1 MLNPGE
7 FREIIDILEVTITQN
22 AALSDVK
29 SLSKIAT
36 VHAQVNSYYRR
47 EDTLAG
53 QEDEEIDI
61 IFVVRYSAAYGD
73 ILKRKQDFR
82 VQYQGVVYKIKYADD
97 FKYRHETIKLSCK
110 AVTRYGKRTG
120 SPDEEP

>member
-1 MLNPGE
+1 M
-7 FREIIDILEVTITQN
+7 
-22 AALSDVK
+22 
-29 SLSKIAT
+29 
-36 VHAQVNSYYRR
+36 
-47 EDTLAG
+47 
-53 QEDEEIDI
+53 
-61 IFVVRYSAAYGD
+61 RYSAVYGD

>member
-1 MLNPGE
+1 MLNSGE

-29 SLSKIAT
+29 SLTKIAT
-36 VHAQVNSYYRR
+36 VHAQVNSYYKR
-47 EDTLAG
+47 EDTLPG

-61 IFVVRYSAAYGD
+61 IFTVRYSAAYGD

-82 VQYQGVVYKIKYADD
+82 AQYMCVVYKIKYADD

-110 AVTRYGKRTG
+110 AVTRYGKRERT
-120 SPDEEP
+120 PEQEP